1 MTARRISLMVLLP
14 LCLAVFAA
22 GVWAQQERPWIHI
35 HVSDGDD
42 DGKEIRVNLPF
53 GLAHVALGVISD
65 EIVKEGRLELKNHD
79 ISVEELRQMWLEL
92 KNSGDAEFVSVED
105 GDKSVRVA
113 REGARLLVDVDG
125 HGDKDGSKSVR
136 IDVPVTLVDALF
148 AGEGAT
154 LDLQGALAEL
164 RDERG
169 DIIAVEDG
177 EKQVRIWIDN
187 TKS

>member
-1 MTARRISLMVLLP
+1 MTARKISLMVLLP
-14 LCLAVFAA
+14 LCLAVFTA

-35 HVSDGDD
+35 HVTDGGDGD
-42 DGKEIRVNLPF
+42 KEVRVNLPF
-53 GLAHVALGVISD
+53 GLAQVALGVVSG

-105 GDKSVRVA
+105 DDKSVRVA
-113 REGARLLVDVDG
+113 REGARLMVSVDG
-125 HGDKDGSKSVR
+125 HGDKDDSKSVR
-136 IDVPVTLVDALF
+136 IEVPVALVDALF

-154 LDLQGALAEL
+154 LDLQGALGEL

-169 DIIAVEDG
+169 DIVAIEDG
-177 EKQVRIWIDN
+177 ERQVRIWIDN
-187 TKS
+187 TKG

>member
-35 HVSDGDD
+35 HVSEGGD
-42 DGKEIRVNLPF
+42 DGKEVRVNLPF
-53 GLAHVALGVISD
+53 GLAQVALGIVSD

-92 KNSGDAEFVSVED
+92 KNSGDAEFVSVEQD
-105 GDKSVRVA
+105 DKSVRVA
-113 REGARLLVDVDG
+113 REGARLVVNVDG
-125 HGDKDGSKSVR
+125 HGDTDDSKSVR
-136 IDVPVTLVDALF
+136 IDIPVTLVDALF

-154 LDLQGALAEL
+154 LDLQGALGEL

-169 DIIAVEDG
+169 DIVAVEDG

-187 TKS
+187 TKG

>member
-1 MTARRISLMVLLP
+1 M
-14 LCLAVFAA
+14 
-22 GVWAQQERPWIHI
+22 
-35 HVSDGDD
+35 
-42 DGKEIRVNLPF
+42 
-53 GLAHVALGVISD
+53 
-65 EIVKEGRLELKNHD
+65 KEGRLELKNHD
-79 ISVEELRQMWLEL
+79 IAVEELRQMWLEL
-92 KNSGDAEFVSVED
+92 KNSDDAEFVSVED

-125 HGDKDGSKSVR
+125 HGDKDGSKSLR